1 MMLRTANRE
10 PRTAN
15 REPRTANR
23 EPLRL
28 LTAVAVVAVIAILA
42 ATRPQSQNL
51 GYDNTPMLPNSPWRV
66 HDGKRPQPPVV
77 EPAPAGVPVP
87 APADAVVLF
96 DGTDLS
102 TWRGP
107 GGRPAG
113 WRVED
118 GAMVVVARTGSITS
132 TESFGDVQLHI
143 EWATPA
149 EVAGEGQG
157 RGNSGVFLM
166 RRYEIQ
172 VLDSFRNPTYPD
184 GQAGAIYGQVPPVVN
199 ASRGPGEWQSFDIVF
214 TAPRF
219 ADGQVASPARATMFH
234 NGVLVHHAAELI
246 GSTLHQK
253 VGVYE
258 VHPEQEPIVLQD
270 HGNPVRFRNIWARRL
285 TDGDVR

>member
-1 MMLRTANRE
+1 
-10 PRTAN
+10 
-15 REPRTANR
+15 
-23 EPLRL
+23 
-28 LTAVAVVAVIAILA
+28 VAVIAILA

-184 GQAGAIYGQVPPVVN
+184 GQAGAIYGQFPPVVN
-199 ASRGPGEWQSFDIVF
+199 ASRGPGEWQTYDIIF
-214 TAPRF
+214 EAPRF
-219 ADGQVASPARATMFH
+219 HENGSLKSRGTLTVLH
-234 NGVLVHHAAELI
+234 NGVLVQNHWELL
-246 GSTLHQK
+246 GPTLYT
-253 VGVYE
+253 VPPVYYDHD
-258 VHPEQEPIVLQD
+258 VRQPLQIQF
-270 HGNPVRFRNIWARRL
+270 HGNPVKFRNIWIRDL
-285 TDGDVR
+285 LPEEEG